1 MRHKQS
7 TKRQREA
14 VKYTEAWLQIKF
26 NGNINNFYECSA
38 FLETYLDEA
47 KMREVVDYLIY
58 VADSKANPDAFE
70 KLKTYCNAIIIK
82 RHGEYDFGSYAISC
96 PFLTFVPKFLAGFS
110 LIDV

>member
-38 FLETYLDEA
+38 FLEEYLDEA
-47 KMREVVDYLIY
+47 KMREDELTEEY
-58 VADSKANPDAFE
+58 KAYMWE
-70 KLKTYCNAIIIK
+70 
-82 RHGEYDFGSYAISC
+82 RMMS
-96 PFLTFVPKFLAGFS
+96 
-110 LIDV
+110 